1 MGEGGS
7 TLWTESVLAK
17 EIRGKTPWLVLAL
30 FILLLIL
37 PMVLA
42 RFYVYLL
49 ALILV
54 TGLLATSLNLVL
66 GYGGIYQFHHAVFY
80 GVGAYGAAIMI
91 TKLGY
96 SPWLS
101 FIAGPLLATFLS
113 LVMGA
118 ICIRLSKLYFGMLQI
133 SLGSLVWA
141 IVYRWYSFTGGD
153 DGIHGV
159 SMPALIATPKA
170 SYYFALLVTGGCLL
184 VLYRIV
190 KSPFG
195 STLQGIRDNPVRSEA
210 VGVNVKLQQLM
221 ALVIAGFFAGVAGVL
236 FVVVDNSAFPDMLFW
251 TLSLEILII
260 CLLGGWFTFL
270 GPMLGA
276 AIMVALRTFA
286 STFTEYWT
294 MIQGIILILVII
306 FLPEGVLGYLNVKF
320 RQFGKAALPGEK

>member
-1 MGEGGS
+1 M
-7 TLWTESVLAK
+7 AK
-17 EIRGKTPWLVLAL
+17 GTQGKTPWLILCLCLSLFVVPWVLS
-30 FILLLIL
+30 
-37 PMVLA
+37 

-54 TGLLATSLNLVL
+54 TGLLATSLNIVL

-80 GVGAYGAAIMI
+80 GVGAYGSAIMI

-101 FIAGPLLATFLS
+101 FLMGPLLAAALS
-113 LVMGA
+113 LLMGA

-133 SLGSLVWA
+133 SLGSLVWV

-159 SMPALIATPKA
+159 TLPALIATPRGA
-170 SYYFALLVTGGCLL
+170 YYFTLAVTGVCLF
-184 VLYRIV
+184 VMFRIIQ
-190 KSPFG
+190 SPFG
-195 STLQGIRDNPVRSEA
+195 RTLQGIRDNPIRSEA
-210 VGVNVKLQQLM
+210 VGVHVKLQQLV

-251 TLSLEILII
+251 TLSLEVLIM

-276 AIMVALRTFA
+276 AILVALRTFA
-286 STFTEYWT
+286 STLTEYWT
-294 MIQGIILILVII
+294 LIQGVILMLVIL
-306 FLPEGVLGYLNVKF
+306 FLPEGVLGYLNARFK
-320 RQFGKAALPGEK
+320 RFGEGSPSGER

>member
-1 MGEGGS
+1 MANG
-7 TLWTESVLAK
+7 TQ
-17 EIRGKTPWLVLAL
+17 GKTPWLILCLCLSLLVVPWVLS
-30 FILLLIL
+30 
-37 PMVLA
+37 

-54 TGLLATSLNLVL
+54 TGLLATSLNIVL

-80 GVGAYGAAIMI
+80 GVGAYGSAIMI

-101 FIAGPLLATFLS
+101 FLMGPLLAAALS
-113 LVMGA
+113 LLMGA

-133 SLGSLVWA
+133 SLGSLVWV

-159 SMPALIATPKA
+159 TLPALIATPRGA
-170 SYYFALLVTGGCLL
+170 YYFTLAVTGVCLF
-184 VLYRIV
+184 VMFRIIQ
-190 KSPFG
+190 SPFG
-195 STLQGIRDNPVRSEA
+195 RTLQGIRDNPIRSEA
-210 VGVNVKLQQLM
+210 VGVHVKLQQLA

-251 TLSLEILII
+251 TLSLEILIM

-276 AIMVALRTFA
+276 AILVALRTFA
-286 STFTEYWT
+286 STLTEYWT
-294 MIQGIILILVII
+294 LIQGVILMGVIL
-306 FLPEGVLGYLNVKF
+306 FLPEGVLGYLNARFK
-320 RQFGKAALPGEK
+320 RLEKASPSGER

>member
-1 MGEGGS
+1 MGEKGF
-7 TLWTESVLAK
+7 
-17 EIRGKTPWLVLAL
+17 RGKSVWWVLGSFA
-30 FILLLIL
+30 FLLIL
-37 PMVLA
+37 PMFLT

-49 ALILV
+49 ALIFV

-101 FIAGPLLATFLS
+101 FIVGPFVAAFLS

-170 SYYFALLVTGGCLL
+170 SYYFALLVTGACLL
-184 VLYRIV
+184 VLHRIV
-190 KSPFG
+190 NSPFG

-210 VGVNVKLQQLM
+210 VGVNVKLQQLV
-221 ALVIAGFFAGVAGVL
+221 ALVIAGFFAGVSGVL

-276 AIMVALRTFA
+276 AMMVALRTFA

-294 MIQGIILILVII
+294 MIQGVILMLVII
-306 FLPEGVLGYLNVKF
+306 FLPEGVLGYLNAKF
-320 RQFGKAALPGEK
+320 RQFRKASLLGEE